1 MGVPAMS
8 LEPNAALRLRSILSS
23 TSDLVLRMEL
33 QQVLES
39 ATMSFT
45 ASVGL
50 RNIIAACDNC
60 RSDGTTPI
68 DRAMLCDSHRARYN
82 LELCADRAALQEG
95 PADHL
100 DDLMRRAMASGEL
113 GTELLAA
120 FRRQAQ
126 ALDAVWEAYRR
137 GAAHLPD
144 SVAAN
149 VERAMVKVP
158 RILGGAPQRMTSV
171 A

>member
-1 MGVPAMS
+1 MS
-8 LEPNAALRLRSILSS
+8 LEPNAAQRLRRVLSS

-39 ATMSFT
+39 ATMPFVT
-45 ASVGL
+45 SVAL
-50 RNIIAACDNC
+50 RNLIAACDVC
-60 RSDGTTPI
+60 RTDGTPPV

-82 LELCADRAALQEG
+82 QEVCADRAALQEG
-95 PADHL
+95 PSEHL

-144 SVAAN
+144 PVAAS
-149 VERAMVKVP
+149 VERAIVKVP
-158 RILGGAPQRMTSV
+158 RMLGGPPARMSTV

>member
-1 MGVPAMS
+1 MS
-8 LEPNAALRLRSILSS
+8 LEPNAGQRLRQVLQT

-33 QQVLES
+33 QQVMNS
-39 ATMSFT
+39 AMPFQPTIS
-45 ASVGL
+45 L
-50 RNIIAACDNC
+50 RNLIAACEKC
-60 RSDGTTPI
+60 RCDGTSPI
-68 DRAMLCDSHRARYN
+68 DRAMLCDAHRARYN
-82 LELCADRAALQEG
+82 VELCADRAALQEG

-100 DDLMRRAMASGEL
+100 DDLMRRAMASGEM

-126 ALDAVWEAYRR
+126 ALDAVWEAHRR

-144 SVAAN
+144 AVAAN
-149 VERAMVKVP
+149 VERALVKVP
-158 RILGGAPQRMTSV
+158 RILGGAPQRMTTV